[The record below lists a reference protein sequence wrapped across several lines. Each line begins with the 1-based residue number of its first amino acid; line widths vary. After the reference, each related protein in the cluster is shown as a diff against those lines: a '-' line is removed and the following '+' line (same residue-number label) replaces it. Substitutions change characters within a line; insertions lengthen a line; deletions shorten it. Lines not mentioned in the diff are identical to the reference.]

1 MKITIEL
8 RAKPEKTQ
16 ELYQTLQALLPS
28 IRWEK
33 GYRDCRVWRDMEDNN
48 IFFMAIDWETQ
59 ASLERAIRYGS
70 GGVFLGAV
78 DLLTETA
85 RVRYGEDSPWKGIE
99 SLKKMKI

>member
-33 GYRDCRVWRDMEDNN
+33 GCRDCRLWRNVEDDK
-48 IFFMAIDWETQ
+48 IFFMSIDWETR
-59 ASLERAIRYGS
+59 ASLVRAVRSGS